1 MVKIVIQKGNIFTS
15 LPTAHFYINPIHN
28 LLASIIASTY
38 LFSNMHLFKHNYYT
52 IIKSKTSYYHLISQ
66 NILCLNFDCHI
77 CIFKNQNLRET
88 CLFKQFKKSIMHFE
102 TDIIYKYMSYIDVKI
117 FPFCVTI
124 FTMCRQFLKL
134 CDRF

>member
-1 MVKIVIQKGNIFTS
+1 MKIEEFWSKCQILQIPLEVLNGIWSEGISKATLVNLSHNFKNCLHMANIVIQKGNIFMS

-88 CLFKQFKKSIMHFE
+88 CLFK
-102 TDIIYKYMSYIDVKI
+102 
-117 FPFCVTI
+117 
-124 FTMCRQFLKL
+124 
-134 CDRF
+134 